1 MDGVDGVDCD
11 SRCWGAFAFCLRVSQ
26 AITILLYSTAA
37 MSSLLQ
43 AVFLSLPQSADRC
56 PHSIRKHSVTSRRAD
71 GPDEPTQCQP
81 STAARL

>member
-56 PHSIRKHSVTSRRAD
+56 PHLNPQTLGYLAPSRRPRRAD
-71 GPDEPTQCQP
+71 AMPTLDR
-81 STAARL
+81 S